1 MLETIEKKTE
11 TQTQETSDAHAFQ
24 KQNAPKVK
32 MLSQESAEQF
42 LIGLQETLS
51 DVNELKETALA
62 IVNKNDELEKFRE
75 YTLKQ
80 FNALI
85 DSTNVLNEKLQA
97 NFNYEEFLKKEIE
110 NAELS
115 KSVHLLE
122 LQLEKQKSDLTLF
135 TQKISQT
142 MDNSF
147 LEIVS
152 KVKALKQTDD
162 MIDDKLKNFRETID
176 DVIEN
181 KFTEFAEQTKTLSDN
196 KYETLQ
202 KKVDELLKKHN
213 SSLQNYIETTKIKSI
228 DFLKQCESE
237 NKKLVSKV
245 PAINRERYSKKEIMI
260 VVACLVSVFSNIAL
274 FFLR

>member
-32 MLSQESAEQF
+32 MLSQEAAEQF

-162 MIDDKLKNFRETID
+162 ILTISLKI
-176 DVIEN
+176 
-181 KFTEFAEQTKTLSDN
+181 FAKQLMT
-196 KYETLQ
+196 
-202 KKVDELLKKHN
+202 LLKINLPSLRNKRKHFP
-213 SSLQNYIETTKIKSI
+213 TTNMKHCK
-228 DFLKQCESE
+228 
-237 NKKLVSKV
+237 KKLMS
-245 PAINRERYSKKEIMI
+245 Y
-260 VVACLVSVFSNIAL
+260 
-274 FFLR
+274 